1 MIFKSIKIG
10 MCIGLGAWSAL
21 NTYIAVNG
29 FTKYFIKKFIASAE
43 KKSEKEE
50 KQSAGVGGNFT
61 YKDED

>member
-10 MCIGLGAWSAL
+10 MCIGLGAWSAFV
-21 NTYIAVNG
+21 TYGVVNG
-29 FTKYFIKKFIASAE
+29 FTNYFAKKFIASE
-43 KKSEKEE
+43 KKKAEKEE

>member
-10 MCIGLGAWSAL
+10 MCIGLGIWTAL
-21 NTYIAVNG
+21 NTYITVNG
-29 FTKYFIKKFIASAE
+29 FTKYFIKKFIASGE